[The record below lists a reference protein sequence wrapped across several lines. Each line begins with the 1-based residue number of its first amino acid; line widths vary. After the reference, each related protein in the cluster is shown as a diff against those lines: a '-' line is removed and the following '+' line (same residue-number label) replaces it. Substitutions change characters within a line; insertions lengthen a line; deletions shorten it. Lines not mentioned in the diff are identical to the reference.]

1 MSADSDISTL
11 LSHAT
16 SAASSLASDSSNLV
30 SQATTALVE
39 EVEFLG
45 GSTASATSYG
55 VTNRGGGFFGPFFG
69 TDGYVG
75 VEGSGGAGNRH
86 ITDDPPPAFPVFPE
100 VNLGTPPNT
109 QELDEVALDVDYL
122 DFPTLTFPTFKYP
135 HVAGVPTFSKTVP
148 AVGTKPAMPPPP
160 NADAVFEPQF
170 LDLTA
175 VDPVTLSVAPPE
187 FAPIDT
193 EIEFDPTLYATA
205 LNRFQNSILGGSG
218 GVPGLN
224 ELLDEVTTWAQTAL
238 DAVLPAAL
246 TVLSARM
253 ADKQAAVL
261 GFHADLRDRLTERL
275 DTEKNRVIA
284 TLGDRS
290 GWEWPHSVQ
299 VAREAMI
306 GRLANA
312 WAEQAESQADTQT
325 AELALAFFETCGA
338 LLTRFTTGV
347 QKLKTQEIA
356 QTLEAHKA
364 AIAYAKATLAALLA
378 QYEAETF
385 LTQDTEF
392 QKAEAQL
399 KVFEAEITV
408 ALFQYEMARA
418 NLEVE
423 SAQQDVD
430 AARIQTL
437 KAEVSQSQ
445 NAVRRYAALVGAA
458 RKEVELR
465 RFAVEQFELQ
475 VKAYGAQINAH
486 EARVSAQVA
495 EIDGD
500 TARVE
505 GQLKKLEG
513 FESEMRGFLQLIETK
528 RLRAEAQSARNAAV
542 IEEYEQRTKSALAKI
557 DQSALENAHALKQ
570 YEVQVNNLLADAK
583 LGRQSAKLELE
594 FRIKK
599 LEGELDAYRLTQ
611 ERNVE
616 LMKTELARLK
626 AIAEINGQGANIMA
640 SMAQGAMSA
649 ANGIVAAIFSEA
661 A

>member
-16 SAASSLASDSSNLV
+16 SAASSLASHSSNLV
-30 SQATTALVE
+30 SQATTALAG

-75 VEGSGGAGNRH
+75 VGGSEGAGNRH
-86 ITDDPPPAFPVFPE
+86 ITDDHPPAFPVFPE
-100 VNLGTPPNT
+100 VNLGAPPNT
-109 QELDEVALDVDYL
+109 QELDEVALDVDYR
-122 DFPTLTFPTFKYP
+122 DPPKLTFPTFRYP

-148 AVGTKPAMPPPP
+148 AVGTEPAMPPPP

-187 FAPIDT
+187 FTPIDT
-193 EIEFDPTLYATA
+193 EIEFDADLYRTTLG
-205 LNRFQNSILGGSG
+205 RFQTRIFGGSD

-238 DAVLPAAL
+238 DAVLPVAL
-246 TVLSARM
+246 AVLSARM

-261 GFHADLRDRLTERL
+261 RFHDDLRDRLTERL
-275 DTEKNRVIA
+275 DTEKKRVVA
-284 TLGDRS
+284 TLDDRS
-290 GWEWPHSVQ
+290 GWEWPHSVR
-299 VAREAMI
+299 VAREAMT
-306 GRLANA
+306 GQLADA
-312 WAEQAESQADTQT
+312 WAAQAESQADTQT

-356 QTLEAHKA
+356 QTLEAHKT

-378 QYEAETF
+378 QYDAETF
-385 LTQDTEF
+385 LIQDTEF

-408 ALFQYEMARA
+408 ALLQYEMARA

-465 RFAVEQFELQ
+465 RFTVEQFELQ

-486 EARVSAQVA
+486 EAHVSAQVA

-500 TARVE
+500 TAQVE

-542 IEEYEQRTKSALAKI
+542 IEEYEQRTKSALAQI

-570 YEVQVNNLLADAK
+570 YEVQVNNLLASAK
-583 LGRQSAKLELE
+583 LDRQSAKLELE

-649 ANGIVAAIFSEA
+649 ANGISAAIFSEA